1 MVGPLLELPSASV
14 ERPTVVAIGNFD
26 GVHRGHRAL
35 LAEAVRMADELGAT
49 PYALTFWPHPVH
61 VVTGKEVTLLS
72 SLPQRAALVV
82 AAGVRG
88 LLVQH
93 FDRDFAQLSPKD
105 FFERLIVRELGAK
118 GVVVGA
124 DFRFGRDR
132 AGDGATLEGL
142 GRAHGIRV
150 HAVRMVEDDGGPV
163 GSRRIRQ
170 AIADG
175 DVRTAA
181 ALLGRPYGVEGIV
194 ERGAQRGRTIGFP
207 TANVR
212 VSEVMLPAIGVYAAV
227 VSAAPLGPGRK
238 RAVVNVGHRP
248 TLADGRGLT
257 VEAHVLDASTDLY
270 GASMRIE
277 FVERLRG
284 EQRFDGL
291 ESLKRAI
298 AADCEA
304 ARASLRAQPEEQ

>member
-1 MVGPLLELPSASV
+1 MAGSLLELPSAFV
-14 ERPTVVAIGNFD
+14 ERPAVVAVGNFD
-26 GVHRGHRAL
+26 GVHRGHQAL
-35 LAEAVRMADELGAT
+35 LAEAARMAGELAAT
-49 PYALTFWPHPVH
+49 PYALTFWPHPAQVLA
-61 VVTGKEVTLLS
+61 GKTPTLLTA
-72 SLPQRAALVV
+72 LPRRAELVLE
-82 AAGVRG
+82 AGMRA
-88 LLVQH
+88 LLVQR
-93 FDRDFAQLSPKD
+93 FDRAFAQLSPEA
-105 FFERLIVRELGAK
+105 FFERLLVRELGAK
-118 GVVVGA
+118 GVVVGG

-132 AGDGATLEGL
+132 AGDGATLEAL
-142 GRAHGIRV
+142 GRAHGVRV
-150 HAVRMVEDDGGPV
+150 FSVRMVEDDAGPV

-181 ALLGRPYGVEGIV
+181 ALLGRPHAIEGVV

-207 TANVR
+207 TANVATG
-212 VSEVMLPAIGVYAAV
+212 EVQVPAVGVYAAL

-238 RAVVNVGHRP
+238 LAVVNVGHRP

-257 VEAHVLDASTDLY
+257 VEAHVLGASTDLY
-270 GASMRIE
+270 GASMRVE
-277 FVERLRG
+277 FLERLRA

-304 ARASLRAQPEEQ
+304 ARALAPAEAP